1 VFTGGIGASAAPVRA
16 EICHGLAVLG
26 VAFDDQ
32 RNGQSDRV
40 ISAPISTVVVRALP
54 TDQQLVTAR
63 RTCATLASVS

>member
-1 VFTGGIGASAAPVRA
+1 VFIGASAAPVRA

-32 RNGQSDRV
+32 PNDPNARV

-54 TDQQLVTAR
+54 TDQQLVKAR
-63 RTCATLASVS
+63 RACATLASMS